1 MAGQSFIASVIAA
14 EPMWLWRTIGGLLM
28 VGSHVVF
35 AVNVWAMRPSAR
47 RRARCRPGRGQEPR
61 VSFGGLHTD
70 HRAIVAVAII
80 VFFVLTL
87 VMAVLPAL
95 REQAFPTPAG
105 ATPRGPRRSA
115 DDRSTC
121 ARAADSVTRSSCV
134 TCRWTGPYGRP
145 SRPGDYALEDPP
157 MLGTQRTGPDL
168 ADVGA
173 RQPSETWHLIH
184 LYDPRAVVPQSVM
197 PAYRWYFVE
206 KDQAGPGDVVVP
218 VPADSAPRGK
228 VIVAGP
234 DAKALVRYLL
244 SLKQAKVSP

>member
-1 MAGQSFIASVIAA
+1 M
-14 EPMWLWRTIGGLLM
+14 
-28 VGSHVVF
+28 
-35 AVNVWAMRPSAR
+35 
-47 RRARCRPGRGQEPR
+47 
-61 VSFGGLHTD
+61 HTN
-70 HRAIVAVAII
+70 HRAIVAVAVV

-95 REQAFPTPAG
+95 REQALSGPAS
-105 ATPRGPRRSA
+105 APRREGEA
-115 DDRSTC
+115 ERGRRVFLREGCGFCHTQFVRDLPMDR
-121 ARAADSVTRSSCV
+121 
-134 TCRWTGPYGRP
+134 PYGRP
-145 SRPGDYALEDPP
+145 SRASDYAREDPP

-173 RQPSETWHLIH
+173 RQPSEAWHLIH

-218 VPADSAPRGK
+218 VPAGHAPSGK

-234 DAKALVRYLL
+234 DATALVSYLR

>member
-1 MAGQSFIASVIAA
+1 MREGCGFCHTQFVRDL
-14 EPMWLWRTIGGLLM
+14 PM
-28 VGSHVVF
+28 
-35 AVNVWAMRPSAR
+35 
-47 RRARCRPGRGQEPR
+47 
-61 VSFGGLHTD
+61 
-70 HRAIVAVAII
+70 
-80 VFFVLTL
+80 
-87 VMAVLPAL
+87 
-95 REQAFPTPAG
+95 
-105 ATPRGPRRSA
+105 
-115 DDRSTC
+115 DR
-121 ARAADSVTRSSCV
+121 
-134 TCRWTGPYGRP
+134 PYGRP

-168 ADVGA
+168 ADVGT
-173 RQPSETWHLIH
+173 RQPSEAWHLIH

-218 VPADSAPRGK
+218 VPAGSAPRGK